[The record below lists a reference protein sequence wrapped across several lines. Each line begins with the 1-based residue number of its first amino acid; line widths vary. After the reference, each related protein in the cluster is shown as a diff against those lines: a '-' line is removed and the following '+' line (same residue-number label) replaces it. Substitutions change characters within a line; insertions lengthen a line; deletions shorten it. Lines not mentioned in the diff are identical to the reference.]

1 METVAIVC
9 RARRRKVFFHSDYSL
24 AALSV
29 VFILFFSGCAYQAQD
44 QGRLRPPVK
53 TDQEPAETESLTPP
67 DVAALLSEAENE
79 LKKANEAHERGEFDA
94 ALEHYQRMLKLL
106 VDANLDPAL
115 FYESSDQLEEILR
128 LYMKHA
134 HLYHHP
140 DGRLGSSKTGV
151 YSDIVIPLPLPKPVE
166 DEIAELQQSYS
177 GTFQRGLN
185 RSSRY
190 LPYIREQFRAQGL
203 PEDLAWLAM
212 VESMFRPDA
221 VSPAGA
227 GGMWQFMRATGRRY
241 NLRMDSYVDERSNW
255 HSATLAAAEYLKC
268 LHDYFSGDWS
278 LAVTAYNMGE
288 GGLSRAI
295 EANGG
300 QRDFWNLIET
310 PPASDRIKQESKKY
324 FPRLLAYIV
333 VANAPEKYGFTCPT
347 EPFEDVER
355 VPVNGCYPLADLDK
369 ALGFSKG
376 TLAGLNP
383 DLIQEA
389 TPPQGEYAVAVPR
402 DKRDQFLAA
411 LKTVKTVQY
420 AAAPKAASSHTP
432 SGATHRVRRGETI
445 AGIARRYGVEE
456 KSLMQANRI
465 RSAKSLQANQV
476 LHIPGVA
483 PARGGKEVT
492 VASAE
497 KRNDPA
503 AAKTD
508 TSAAK
513 SVSAQATYT
522 VKPGDT
528 LSAIARNNKTT
539 VAELAKLN
547 TIKSGDCI
555 RVGQVLKLG
564 TSAAPVQ
571 AAARYHEVKPG
582 EYPGVIAKLYGVS
595 TTDLL
600 AWNNLNAQSVIRAG
614 DRLVIA
620 GDAAAAPAPTTATA
634 KKSSK
639 EPAKA
644 AESKPVVHK
653 VAPGETA
660 SVIATRYGVKT
671 ADLLAA
677 NHLTAKSI
685 LRIGQSLNIQNATR
699 GTGQRDRSNDIQVSE
714 ATAKKVVHTVT
725 AGQNPSSIARRYGV
739 NVKDLFKWNNWSD
752 AHVLRV
758 GDEVSIYKD

>member
-9 RARRRKVFFHSDYSL
+9 RARRRNVVLHSDYSL

-29 VFILFFSGCAYQAQD
+29 VLILLFSGCAYQAQD
-44 QGRLRPPVK
+44 QGRLRPPV
-53 TDQEPAETESLTPP
+53 TTEQEPAETEALTPP

-115 FYESSDQLEEILR
+115 FYESSEKLEEILR

-140 DGRLGSSKTGV
+140 EGRLGSSKTGV

-166 DEIAELQQSYS
+166 AEIAELQQSYS

-190 LPYIREQFRAQGL
+190 LPYIREEFRSQGL

-212 VESMFRPDA
+212 VESMFRPEA

-241 NLRMDSYVDERSNW
+241 NLRMDSYVDERNNW
-255 HSATLAAAEYLKC
+255 HSATRAAAEYLKC
-268 LHDYFSGDWS
+268 LHDFFNGDWS

-295 EANGG
+295 AANGG
-300 QRDFWNLIET
+300 QRDLWSLIET

-347 EPFEDVER
+347 DPFEDIER
-355 VPVNGCYPLADLDK
+355 IPVNGCYPLAELDK
-369 ALGFSKG
+369 AMGFSKG

-420 AAAPKAASSHTP
+420 ASAPKAASSHAP
-432 SGATHRVRRGETI
+432 SGATHRVRRGETV
-445 AGIARRYGVEE
+445 AGIARRYGVEQ
-456 KSLMQANRI
+456 KALMQANRI

-483 PARGGKEVT
+483 PARGDKEVT
-492 VASAE
+492 VAASE
-497 KRNDPA
+497 KRNDTASPKA
-503 AAKTD
+503 DTVKTA
-508 TSAAK
+508 SG
-513 SVSAQATYT
+513 QATYT

-528 LSAIARNNKTT
+528 LSAIARNNKTS

-564 TSAAPVQ
+564 APAAPVQ
-571 AAARYHEVKPG
+571 VAARYHEVKPG
-582 EYPGVIAKLYGVS
+582 EYPGVIAKLYGVPTS
-595 TTDLL
+595 DLL
-600 AWNNLNAQSVIRAG
+600 AWNNLSAQSVIRAG

-620 GDAAAAPAPTTATA
+620 GDASATPPTATA
-634 KKSSK
+634 KKSSSK
-639 EPAKA
+639 ESSSKT
-644 AESKPVVHK
+644 ESKPVVHK

-660 SVIATRYGVKT
+660 SVIASKYGVKT

-677 NHLTAKSI
+677 NHLTAKSV
-685 LRIGQSLNIQNATR
+685 LRIGQSLNINNAAR
-699 GTGQRDRSNDIQVSE
+699 GTSQRDRSSDIQVAE
-714 ATAKKVVHTVT
+714 ATSKKVVHTVT

-752 AHVLRV
+752 AHVLRI